1 MRGQVPGITPS
12 GSTLTRLP
20 HGNRVFGRKASAIAR
35 VRAGDEMDVARI
47 ALTPGRL
54 LSISREI
61 WNGQVRS
68 FRLSY
73 AEMSI
78 ASRSSMTAAP

>member
-1 MRGQVPGITPS
+1 
-12 GSTLTRLP
+12 
-20 HGNRVFGRKASAIAR
+20 
-35 VRAGDEMDVARI
+35 MDVARI